1 MLSLR
6 LAVAAAILILALAS
20 RLSHKDVV
28 WIEEA
33 YPAAAAIQMSDYGLA
48 IYQDFWFDKP
58 PGAVYFYRLFGAQTG
73 VPLRLMG
80 ALFVC
85 LSALLAFLAAR
96 RIWDDEVA
104 ALWAAAFVALFLA
117 FDHPAAVMA
126 IAPDLLMVP
135 VQLLALYLAASR
147 RYVWAGVACGVAFWI
162 NPKAVFAALAL
173 VVWSRSWVLAVSA
186 AVAALAMVAPYWS
199 QGFYE
204 QVIVW
209 GRMYSADPPEGI
221 NGWKQTAAW
230 VWFHAALV
238 VGAIVAREPRWLVPI
253 AINAVAVV
261 LGLRFFPRYY
271 FQLLPLV
278 AVVAAR
284 GVSLSKSWVRYVIVA
299 LLLIPVVRFGRVSPP
314 ANQLALYEDSV
325 AAAAKL
331 TDRQATLFVWGY
343 RPDLLILTR
352 MKLGAPYLDSQPVNG
367 VLADRHLVSS
377 KPSTEGRRSVI
388 AADYV
393 ADGLGLLNPALAF
406 RQDGYE
412 EFARTKFTVLYR
424 RVK

>member
-1 MLSLR
+1 MK
-6 LAVAAAILILALAS
+6 LAVAAAIVVLALAS

-33 YPAAAAIQMSDYGLA
+33 YPASAAIQMSDYGLRL
-48 IYQDFWFDKP
+48 YQDFWFDKP

-80 ALFVC
+80 AAFVC

-96 RIWDDEVA
+96 RIWRDETA
-104 ALWAAAFVALFLA
+104 ALWAAMFTALFLT

-135 VQLLALYLAASR
+135 AQLLALYLAASR
-147 RYVWAGVACGVAFWI
+147 RYALAGIACGVAFWI
-162 NPKAVFAALAL
+162 NPKAVFVALAL
-173 VVWSRSWVLAVSA
+173 VVWSRSWVLGAVAAVS
-186 AVAALAMVAPYWS
+186 ALAMVAPWWQ

-204 QVIVW
+204 QVVVW
-209 GRMYSADPPEGI
+209 GRMYSADPPGGVD
-221 NGWKQTAAW
+221 GWKQTAAW
-230 VWFHAALV
+230 LWFHAALV
-238 VGAIVAREPRWLVPI
+238 VGAMLARERRWIVPI

-271 FQLLPLV
+271 FQLLPLF
-278 AVVAAR
+278 AVVAGR
-284 GVSLSKSWVRYVIVA
+284 GMSLSKGRAKYAVAA
-299 LLLIPVVRFGRVSPP
+299 LLLIPVVRFGRVAPP

-325 AAAAKL
+325 EAAAKL
-331 TDRQATLFVWGY
+331 TDRKATLFVWGY
-343 RPDLLILTR
+343 RPDVLMLTR
-352 MKLGAPYLDSQPVNG
+352 MKLGAPYLDSQPING

-377 KPSTEGRRSVI
+377 KASTKPRETRI

>member
-1 MLSLR
+1 MLPLR
-6 LAVAAAILILALAS
+6 LAVAAAILVLALAS

-33 YPAAAAIQMSDYGLA
+33 YPAAAAIQMSDYGLRL
-48 IYQDFWFDKP
+48 YQDFWFDKP
-58 PGAVYFYRLFGAQTG
+58 PGGVYFYRLFGAQTG

-80 ALFVC
+80 AAFVC
-85 LSALLAFLAAR
+85 LSALLAFLASR
-96 RIWDDEVA
+96 RIWKDEAA
-104 ALWAAAFVALFLA
+104 ALWAAMFTALFLT

-135 VQLLALYLAASR
+135 AQLLALYLTASR
-147 RYVWAGVACGVAFWI
+147 RYALAGLACGVAFWI
-162 NPKAVFAALAL
+162 NPKAVFATLAL
-173 VVWSRSWVLAVSA
+173 VVWSRSWALG
-186 AVAALAMVAPYWS
+186 AVAAGSALAMVAPWWQ

-204 QVIVW
+204 QVLVW
-209 GRMYSADPPEGI
+209 GRMYSADPPDGV
-221 NGWKQTAAW
+221 NGWKQTLSW
-230 VWFHAALV
+230 LWFHAALV
-238 VGAIVAREPRWLVPI
+238 VGAMVAREPRWIVPI

-271 FQLLPLV
+271 FQLLPLLAIV
-278 AVVAAR
+278 ASR
-284 GVSLSKSWVRYVIVA
+284 GVSLAKPAVRYAIVA
-299 LLLIPVVRFGRVSPP
+299 MLLIPVVRFGRISPP

-325 AAAAKL
+325 QAAAKL
-331 TDRQATLFVWGY
+331 TDRKATLFVWGY
-343 RPDLLILTR
+343 RPDLLMLTR

-377 KPSTEGRRSVI
+377 KPSTEARKTSI

-406 RQDGYE
+406 HQDGYE